1 MNRQTSTGKIP
12 YHRVKSKDYWLEWL
26 TILGLFLAAIFLY
39 TNHLGDLPLRDWD
52 EGTFA
57 QVAKEI
63 YQSSSDNLRWLFPTI
78 WQEPYL
84 NKPPLIH
91 SLTALVY
98 GFVGINEFSSR
109 IVGASLTALSVP
121 LLYCVGRELFIPR
134 YYALF
139 SALVYLT
146 LLPVVRHGRLA
157 MLDGAVLCFEILMML
172 CVLRSRRDLRWT
184 LPAGISFALICL
196 SKGWMMGILLGAI
209 ALIFLLWDTP
219 RLIKSIYLWLGIL
232 LGAVPV
238 LMWQT
243 AQWLYY
249 GENYINTAIQDQSLN
264 RIFQAV
270 EGNQGPIWYYL
281 LELLKYPHPWLFFSL
296 GGLTLA
302 WQHRN
307 WSWGKFILVWSAVY
321 FLAISVMGTKLPW
334 YILPI
339 YPPLALAAGV
349 ALGQVKSLPESQSYP
364 RAWMRFFVFSIVAL
378 IGGIVYFYI
387 GLPQEQDLLILL
399 ILLLLTF
406 LTATILLSKKDDQF
420 ILVLSWGMY
429 VSLMLFCSSN
439 YWLWELNEAY
449 PVKSVA
455 NMIKDNIPPREIV
468 YTSFDYE
475 RPSLNFYS
483 EHRVIPASLEDI
495 KEKLTDNTT
504 YLLVDQDTFKELNL
518 VKKQQFYCQ
527 NKADINNQNREPSQ
541 KLAQNNINTQDNQS
555 HNNQQNI
562 PLEKST
568 LLVNNN
574 QCLKSKSDENW
585 LLLFRS

>member
-1 MNRQTSTGKIP
+1 MNRQTSTGKIS
-12 YHRVKSKDYWLEWL
+12 YHRIKSKDYWLEL
-26 TILGLFLAAIFLY
+26 LAILGLFVAAILLY
-39 TNHLGDLPLRDWD
+39 TNHLGELPLRDWD

-63 YQSSSDNLRWLFPTI
+63 YQSSFHNWRWLFPTI

-84 NKPPLIH
+84 NKPTLIH

-98 GFVGINEFSSR
+98 GIFGINEFSSR

-139 SALVYLT
+139 SGLVYLT

-196 SKGWMMGILLGAI
+196 SKGWLMGILLGAI

-219 RLIKSIYLWLGIL
+219 RLIKSIYLWLGVL

-238 LMWQT
+238 LIWQG
-243 AQWLYY
+243 AQWFYY
-249 GENYINTAIQDQSLN
+249 GENYIQTAIQDQSLN
-264 RIFQAV
+264 RIFEVV

-281 LELLKYPHPWLFFSL
+281 LELLKYPHPWLFFAL

-302 WQHRN
+302 WQYRN
-307 WSWGKFILVWSAVY
+307 WSWSKLILVWTGIY
-321 FLAISVMGTKLPW
+321 FLAISLMGTKLPW

-339 YPPLALAAGV
+339 YPPLALATAV
-349 ALGQVKSLPESQSYP
+349 ALGQIKSLPESQPYP
-364 RAWMRFFVFSIVAL
+364 RSWLGFLLFLTLTV
-378 IGGIVYFYI
+378 IGGIIYFYLS
-387 GLPQEQDLLILL
+387 LPQEEDLLILL
-399 ILLLLTF
+399 ILILLTF
-406 LTATILLSKKDDQF
+406 VTTTILISKKDDQF

-449 PVKSVA
+449 PVKLVA
-455 NMIKDNIPPREIV
+455 SIIKDNVPPQEIV

-483 EHRVIPASLEDI
+483 EHRVIPASLEEI
-495 KEKLTDNTT
+495 KEKLSNNPI
-504 YLLVDQDTFKELNL
+504 YLLVEQEKLIELNL
-518 VKKQQFYCQ
+518 VKHNEFYCQ
-527 NKADINNQNREPSQ
+527 NQAGINQNISQ
-541 KLAQNNINTQDNQS
+541 QDQCLS
-555 HNNQQNI
+555 S
-562 PLEKST
+562 KST
-568 LLVNNN
+568 EDWILL
-574 QCLKSKSDENW
+574 W
-585 LLLFRS
+585 RY